1 MANQKIFRP
10 GYRIRKAYW
19 TTFLVMMSYVWLF
32 FKAKFF
38 GKKYA
43 EKRLLN
49 LHLRNAERV
58 KKTILHL
65 QGLFIKVGQML
76 SILTNFLPKAFHEPL
91 EALQNQIPARPY
103 SEIEQQIISELGDK
117 PQNIFAQFSE
127 KSLASAS
134 IGQVHR
140 ATLQSGEQVAVK
152 VQHLNIEQIAEV
164 DLRVMQRIIRLTAY
178 FFDIKGIEHAYTQV
192 KKMIEEELD
201 FEQEA
206 QSMQRIAENLKN
218 EPALDIPQVFPEYS
232 NQKILVTRFCEGV
245 KISDTAQI
253 AAWNINPTDLANR
266 LVDAYCKMVF
276 EDGLY
281 HADPHP
287 GNIMVQA
294 DGTLIFLDFGAVASL
309 QPYMRT
315 GFLSLIDAAVKN
327 DDEKIIA
334 SLRSMGFIADRQNSQ
349 EIAEKIIDALRQFIQ
364 NEVQIDGLNFK
375 DIKVNPFETSLFNL
389 IRELG
394 LRGIANTVQVP
405 KEFVL
410 LNRMVTLLL
419 GICNTLD
426 SQMNPIKV
434 VQPYLRKYMLGEQGD
449 FVKFITDLLK
459 NNLTSALAL
468 PGELQ
473 RTIKKIQR
481 GELEVRISGTAE
493 RNRIIYILG
502 QQFLYAILLICSL
515 IFTYIFFNEN
525 IKPFKS
531 YSVAF
536 SVLFA
541 FLLFRTMYKNHKL
554 C

>member
-1 MANQKIFRP
+1 
-10 GYRIRKAYW
+10 
-19 TTFLVMMSYVWLF
+19 MSYVWLF
-32 FKAKFF
+32 LKAKFL
-38 GKKYA
+38 GKAYA
-43 EKRLLN
+43 DKRLLD

-65 QGLFIKVGQML
+65 QGLFIKVGQLL

-91 EALQNQIPARPY
+91 EALQNQIPPRPY
-103 SEIEQQIISELGDK
+103 SEIEQQIISELGDNPK
-117 PQNIFAQFSE
+117 NVFAYFDE
-127 KSLASAS
+127 TPLASAS

-140 ATLQSGEQVAVK
+140 ATLKSGEQVAVK
-152 VQHLNIEQIAEV
+152 VQHLNIEKIADV
-164 DLRVMQRIIRLTAY
+164 DLRVMQRIVRLTAY

-206 QSMQRIAENLKN
+206 RSMQRIAINLKD
-218 EPALDIPQVFPEYS
+218 EPALDIPEVFPDYS
-232 NQKILVTRFCEGV
+232 TQKVLVMRFCEGV
-245 KISDTAQI
+245 KISDIDQI
-253 AAWNINPTDLANR
+253 QAWNINTTDLGNR
-266 LVDAYCKMVF
+266 LVHAYCKMVF

-287 GNIMVQA
+287 GNLMVQA

-327 DDEKIIA
+327 DDDKIIA
-334 SLRSMGFIADRQNSQ
+334 SLRSMGFIANRENSE
-349 EIAEKIIDALRQFIQ
+349 EIAEKIIDALRQFLQ

-394 LRGIANTVQVP
+394 VRGIANTVQVP

-426 SQMNPIKV
+426 SHMNPIEV
-434 VQPYLRKYMLGEQGD
+434 VQPYLKKYMLGEEGN
-449 FVKFITDLLK
+449 FITFITDLLK
-459 NNLTSALAL
+459 NNLTSAIAL
-468 PGELQ
+468 PSELQ
-473 RTIKKIQR
+473 RTVKKIQR
-481 GELEVRISGTAE
+481 GELEVRISGTTE
-493 RNRIIYILG
+493 RNRMMYVLG
-502 QQFLYAILLICSL
+502 QQFLYTILLIASL
-515 IFTYIFFNEN
+515 IFTYLFHSQGVAQ
-525 IKPFKS
+525 FKS
-531 YSVAF
+531 YSVVA
-536 SVLFA
+536 STLFA
-541 FLLFRTMYKNHKL
+541 LLLFRSMWRNRKL
-554 C
+554 H